1 MRPSSG
7 TARLAH
13 SAYPVTLVGNQSPVR
28 HLAPIHQDPIN
39 QKGARGLMPVS

>member
-13 SAYPVTLVGNQSPVR
+13 SAYPVTLVDNQSPVH
-28 HLAPIHQDPIN
+28 HLAPIN
-39 QKGARGLMPVS
+39 QKGARGPFVIIRDR